1 MYKSITI
8 VPGLAGLLHVVS
20 RDSDSYVEGN
30 GNETLGGSTGSE
42 DLNLLDKLMFRPLRR
57 TTSSFGKE
65 S

>member
-1 MYKSITI
+1 M
-8 VPGLAGLLHVVS
+8 VS

-42 DLNLLDKLMFRPLRR
+42 DLNLLGKLTFHPPRR